1 MKEETEETRDVNLF
15 LKKDFWH
22 YLNLGGINYNQLSS
36 PQLTFTPNTHSY
48 TNGTEKR
55 LIDDMSEA
63 EKSTYV
69 ATTIIIAFKDCTD
82 IEGQRHKSILE
93 DYYIKELTNQAIAI
107 RVNLSDWKYKKA
119 KRRALKE
126 FTERFN
132 FWRIKRNCLELPVLT
147 YAETKES
154 LIINNMQIM
163 HHLKRAF

>member
-1 MKEETEETRDVNLF
+1 MKEETRDVKLF

-63 EKSTYV
+63 ERSTYV

-82 IEGQRHKSILE
+82 IEGRRHKSILE

-107 RVNLSDWKYKKA
+107 RVNLSDWKYK
-119 KRRALKE
+119 RLKE
-126 FTERFN
+126 
-132 FWRIKRNCLELPVLT
+132 KRL
-147 YAETKES
+147 KS
-154 LIINNMQIM
+154 LQNDLI
-163 HHLKRAF
+163 FGV

>member
-1 MKEETEETRDVNLF
+1 MKEETRDVKLF

-55 LIDDMSEA
+55 LIDDISEA
-63 EKSTYV
+63 ERSTYV

-82 IEGQRHKSILE
+82 IEGRRHKSILE
-93 DYYIKELTNQAIAI
+93 DYYIKELTNQAVAI
-107 RVNLSDWKYKKA
+107 RYNLSDWQYKKA
-119 KRRALKE
+119 KRSALIE

-132 FWRIKRNCLELPVLT
+132 FWRLKRDCPELPILT
-147 YAETKES
+147 C
-154 LIINNMQIM
+154 
-163 HHLKRAF
+163 

>member
-1 MKEETEETRDVNLF
+1 MTETMNVKKF
-15 LKKDFWH
+15 LKDDFWH
-22 YLNLGGINYNQLSS
+22 YINLGGIQYNQLSS
-36 PQLTFTPNTHSY
+36 PQISFMPSSHSN

-63 EKSTYV
+63 ERSTYV
-69 ATTIIIAFKDCTD
+69 ATTIVIAFKDCTD

-119 KRRALKE
+119 KRKALEE

-132 FWRIKRNCLELPVLT
+132 FWRLKRDCPELPILT
-147 YAETKES
+147 CWIK
-154 LIINNMQIM
+154 
-163 HHLKRAF
+163 

>member
-1 MKEETEETRDVNLF
+1 MTETMNVKKF
-15 LKKDFWH
+15 LKDDFWH
-22 YLNLGGINYNQLSS
+22 YINLGGIQYNQLSS
-36 PQLTFTPNTHSY
+36 PQLTFMPSSHSN

-63 EKSTYV
+63 ERSTYV
-69 ATTIIIAFKDCTD
+69 ATTIVIAFKDCTD

-119 KRRALKE
+119 KRKALEE

-132 FWRIKRNCLELPVLT
+132 FWRLKRDCPELPILT
-147 YAETKES
+147 C
-154 LIINNMQIM
+154 
-163 HHLKRAF
+163 

>member
-1 MKEETEETRDVNLF
+1 MKEETRDVNLF

-63 EKSTYV
+63 ERSTYI

-82 IEGQRHKSILE
+82 IEGRRHKSILE
-93 DYYIKELTNQAIAI
+93 DYYIKELTNQAVAI
-107 RVNLSDWKYKKA
+107 RYNLSDWQYKKA
-119 KRRALKE
+119 KRNALIE
-126 FTERFN
+126 FAERFN
-132 FWRIKRNCLELPVLT
+132 FWRLKHDCPELPVLT
-147 YAETKES
+147 YAETKRKP
-154 LIINNMQIM
+154 NN
-163 HHLKRAF
+163 K

>member
-1 MKEETEETRDVNLF
+1 MTETMNVKKF
-15 LKKDFWH
+15 LKDDFWH
-22 YLNLGGINYNQLSS
+22 YINLGGIQYNQLSS

-63 EKSTYV
+63 ERSTYV
-69 ATTIIIAFKDCTD
+69 ATTIVIAFKDCTD

-119 KRRALKE
+119 KRKAPEE

-132 FWRIKRNCLELPVLT
+132 FWRLKRDCPELPILT
-147 YAETKES
+147 C
-154 LIINNMQIM
+154 
-163 HHLKRAF
+163 

>member
-1 MKEETEETRDVNLF
+1 MTETMNVKKF
-15 LKKDFWH
+15 LKEDLWH
-22 YLNLGGINYNQLSS
+22 YINLGGIQYNQLSS

-48 TNGTEKR
+48 TNGTEKH

-63 EKSTYV
+63 ERSTYV
-69 ATTIIIAFKDCTD
+69 AATIVIAFKDCTD

-119 KRRALKE
+119 KRKALEE

-132 FWRIKRNCLELPVLT
+132 FWRLKRDCPELPILT
-147 YAETKES
+147 C
-154 LIINNMQIM
+154 
-163 HHLKRAF
+163 

>member
-1 MKEETEETRDVNLF
+1 MTETMNVKKF
-15 LKKDFWH
+15 LKDDFWH
-22 YLNLGGINYNQLSS
+22 YINLGGIQYNQLSS

-63 EKSTYV
+63 ERSTYV
-69 ATTIIIAFKDCTD
+69 ATTIVIAFKDCTD

-119 KRRALKE
+119 KRKALEE

-132 FWRIKRNCLELPVLT
+132 FWRLKRDCPELPILIH
-147 YAETKES
+147 AESNKRH
-154 LIINNMQIM
+154 NN
-163 HHLKRAF
+163 K

>member
-1 MKEETEETRDVNLF
+1 MKEETRDVKLF

-63 EKSTYV
+63 ERSTYV

-82 IEGQRHKSILE
+82 IEGRRYKSILE
-93 DYYIKELTNQAIAI
+93 DYYIKELTNQAVAI
-107 RVNLSDWKYKKA
+107 RYNLSDWQYKKA
-119 KRRALKE
+119 KRNALIE

-132 FWRIKRNCLELPVLT
+132 FWRLKRDCPELPILT
-147 YAETKES
+147 C
-154 LIINNMQIM
+154 
-163 HHLKRAF
+163 

>member
-1 MKEETEETRDVNLF
+1 MKEETRDVKLF

-63 EKSTYV
+63 ERSTYI

-82 IEGQRHKSILE
+82 IEGRRHKSILE
-93 DYYIKELTNQAIAI
+93 DYYIKELTNQAVAI
-107 RVNLSDWKYKKA
+107 RYNLSDWQYKKA
-119 KRRALKE
+119 KRNALIE
-126 FTERFN
+126 FAERFN
-132 FWRIKRNCLELPVLT
+132 FWRLKRDCPELPILT
-147 YAETKES
+147 C
-154 LIINNMQIM
+154 
-163 HHLKRAF
+163 

>member
-1 MKEETEETRDVNLF
+1 MTETMNVKKF
-15 LKKDFWH
+15 LKDDFWQ
-22 YLNLGGINYNQLSS
+22 YINLGGIQYNQLSS
-36 PQLTFTPNTHSY
+36 PQISFTPNTHSY

-63 EKSTYV
+63 ERSTYV
-69 ATTIIIAFKDCTD
+69 ATTIVIAFKDCTD

-119 KRRALKE
+119 KRKALEE

-132 FWRIKRNCLELPVLT
+132 FWRLKRDCPELPILT
-147 YAETKES
+147 C
-154 LIINNMQIM
+154 
-163 HHLKRAF
+163 

>member
-1 MKEETEETRDVNLF
+1 MTETMNVKKF
-15 LKKDFWH
+15 LKDDFWH
-22 YLNLGGINYNQLSS
+22 YINLGGIQYNQLSS
-36 PQLTFTPNTHSY
+36 PQISFMPSSHSN

-63 EKSTYV
+63 ERSTYV
-69 ATTIIIAFKDCTD
+69 ATTIVIAFKDCTD

-119 KRRALKE
+119 KRKALEE

-132 FWRIKRNCLELPVLT
+132 FWRLKRDCPELPILT
-147 YAETKES
+147 C
-154 LIINNMQIM
+154 
-163 HHLKRAF
+163 

>member
-1 MKEETEETRDVNLF
+1 MKEETRDVNLF
-15 LKKDFWH
+15 LKKYFWH

-63 EKSTYV
+63 ERSTYV

-82 IEGQRHKSILE
+82 IEGRRHKSILE
-93 DYYIKELTNQAIAI
+93 DYYIKELTNQAVAI
-107 RVNLSDWKYKKA
+107 RYNLSDWQYKKA
-119 KRRALKE
+119 KRNALIE

-132 FWRIKRNCLELPVLT
+132 FWRLKRDCPELPILT
-147 YAETKES
+147 C
-154 LIINNMQIM
+154 
-163 HHLKRAF
+163 

>member
-1 MKEETEETRDVNLF
+1 MKEETRDVKLF

-63 EKSTYV
+63 ERSTYV

-82 IEGQRHKSILE
+82 IEGRRHKSILE
-93 DYYIKELTNQAIAI
+93 DYYIKELTNQAVAI
-107 RVNLSDWKYKKA
+107 RYNLSDWQYKKA
-119 KRRALKE
+119 KRNALIE
-126 FTERFN
+126 FAERFN
-132 FWRIKRNCLELPVLT
+132 FWRLKRDCPELPILT
-147 YAETKES
+147 C
-154 LIINNMQIM
+154 
-163 HHLKRAF
+163 

>member
-1 MKEETEETRDVNLF
+1 MKEETRDVKLF

-55 LIDDMSEA
+55 LIDDMSEV
-63 EKSTYV
+63 ERSTYV

-82 IEGQRHKSILE
+82 IEGRRHKSILE
-93 DYYIKELTNQAIAI
+93 DYYIKDLTNQAVAI
-107 RVNLSDWKYKKA
+107 RYNLSDWQYKKA
-119 KRRALKE
+119 KRNALIE

-132 FWRIKRNCLELPVLT
+132 FWRLKRDCPELPILT
-147 YAETKES
+147 C
-154 LIINNMQIM
+154 
-163 HHLKRAF
+163 

>member
-22 YLNLGGINYNQLSS
+22 YINLGGINYNQLSS

-63 EKSTYV
+63 ERSTYV

-119 KRRALKE
+119 KRNALIE

-132 FWRIKRNCLELPVLT
+132 FWRLKRDCPELPILT
-147 YAETKES
+147 C
-154 LIINNMQIM
+154 
-163 HHLKRAF
+163 

>member
-63 EKSTYV
+63 ERSTYV

-147 YAETKES
+147 YAETKRKP
-154 LIINNMQIM
+154 NN
-163 HHLKRAF
+163 K

>member
-1 MKEETEETRDVNLF
+1 MKEETRDVNLF

-22 YLNLGGINYNQLSS
+22 YINLGGINYNQLSS

-63 EKSTYV
+63 ERSTYV

-126 FTERFN
+126 FAERFN

-147 YAETKES
+147 YAEAKRKPN
-154 LIINNMQIM
+154 NNMQIM
-163 HHLKRAF
+163 HPLKRAP

>member
-1 MKEETEETRDVNLF
+1 MTETMDVKKF

-55 LIDDMSEA
+55 LIDDISEA
-63 EKSTYV
+63 ERSTYI

-82 IEGQRHKSILE
+82 IEGRRHKSILE
-93 DYYIKELTNQAIAI
+93 DYYIKELTNQAVAI
-107 RVNLSDWKYKKA
+107 RYNLSDWQYKKA
-119 KRRALKE
+119 KRNALIE

-132 FWRIKRNCLELPVLT
+132 FWRLKRDCPELPILT
-147 YAETKES
+147 C
-154 LIINNMQIM
+154 
-163 HHLKRAF
+163 

>member
-1 MKEETEETRDVNLF
+1 MKEETRDVNLF

-63 EKSTYV
+63 ERSTYI

-82 IEGQRHKSILE
+82 IEGRRHKSILE
-93 DYYIKELTNQAIAI
+93 DYYIKELTNRAVAI
-107 RVNLSDWKYKKA
+107 RYNLSDWQYKKA
-119 KRRALKE
+119 KRNALIE

-132 FWRIKRNCLELPVLT
+132 FWRIRRNCLELPVLT
-147 YAETKES
+147 YAETKRKP
-154 LIINNMQIM
+154 NN
-163 HHLKRAF
+163 K

>member
-22 YLNLGGINYNQLSS
+22 YINLGGINYNQLSS

-55 LIDDMSEA
+55 LIDDISEA
-63 EKSTYV
+63 ERSTYV

-119 KRRALKE
+119 KRNALIE

-132 FWRIKRNCLELPVLT
+132 FWRLKRDCPELPILT
-147 YAETKES
+147 C
-154 LIINNMQIM
+154 
-163 HHLKRAF
+163 

>member
-1 MKEETEETRDVNLF
+1 MKEETRDVNLF

-22 YLNLGGINYNQLSS
+22 YINLGGINYNQLSS

-63 EKSTYV
+63 ERSTYV

-93 DYYIKELTNQAIAI
+93 DYYIKELTNQEIAI

-126 FTERFN
+126 FAERFN

-147 YAETKES
+147 YAEAKRKP
-154 LIINNMQIM
+154 NNMQIM
-163 HHLKRAF
+163 HPLKRAP

>member
-1 MKEETEETRDVNLF
+1 MTETMNVKKF
-15 LKKDFWH
+15 LKEDFWH

-63 EKSTYV
+63 ERSTYV

-126 FTERFN
+126 FAERFN

-147 YAETKES
+147 YAETKRKP
-154 LIINNMQIM
+154 NN
-163 HHLKRAF
+163 K

>member
-1 MKEETEETRDVNLF
+1 MKEETRDVKLF
-15 LKKDFWH
+15 LKKDCWH

-63 EKSTYV
+63 ERSTYV

-82 IEGQRHKSILE
+82 IEGRRHKSILE
-93 DYYIKELTNQAIAI
+93 DYYIKELTNQAVAI
-107 RVNLSDWKYKKA
+107 RYNLSDWQYKKA
-119 KRRALKE
+119 KRNALIE

-132 FWRIKRNCLELPVLT
+132 FWRLKRDCPELPILT
-147 YAETKES
+147 C
-154 LIINNMQIM
+154 
-163 HHLKRAF
+163 

>member
-1 MKEETEETRDVNLF
+1 MKEETRDVKLF

-63 EKSTYV
+63 ERSTYV

-82 IEGQRHKSILE
+82 IEGRRHKSILE
-93 DYYIKELTNQAIAI
+93 DYYIKDLTNQAVAI
-107 RVNLSDWKYKKA
+107 RYNLSDWQYKKA
-119 KRRALKE
+119 KRNALIE

-132 FWRIKRNCLELPVLT
+132 FWRLKRDCPELPILT
-147 YAETKES
+147 C
-154 LIINNMQIM
+154 
-163 HHLKRAF
+163 